1 LIRSGAERPLDVL
14 YVDNHVL
21 AVCKPAGLPIVP
33 DSSGDP
39 SLLEQARDWVGTEF
53 SKPGKVFL
61 GVVHRLDRPVSGVV
75 VFGRTSKGAARLSR
89 AFADRGT
96 TKVYWGVV
104 AEPPPSESGRVV
116 QHLWKDAQ
124 RNRVHVVGPREDGGK
139 EARTNWRFLEGRK
152 GALLELVPE
161 TGRSHQLRVACASL
175 GSPLLG
181 DLRYGAE
188 RPLEDRSIALHAH
201 RLTVP
206 HPTRDV
212 DLVIS
217 TPPPELDVWSFDAV
231 RQARKQ
237 GSQAN
242 EVER

>member
-1 LIRSGAERPLDVL
+1 MSRAAALDVL

-33 DSSGDP
+33 DSSGDA
-39 SLLEQARDWVGTEF
+39 SLLEQARDWIGAEF

-75 VFGRTSKGAARLSR
+75 VFGRTSKGAARLSK
-89 AFADRGT
+89 AFAERGT

-104 AEPPPSESGRVV
+104 AKPPSEESGSIE
-116 QHLWKDAQ
+116 QHLWKDTE
-124 RNRVHVVGPREDGGK
+124 RNRVHVVSPTQDG
-139 EARTNWRFLEGRK
+139 ARSASTNWRLLEERGR
-152 GALLELVPE
+152 ALLELIPE
-161 TGRSHQLRVACASL
+161 TGRSHQLRVACATL

-181 DLRYGAE
+181 DLRYGAD
-188 RPLEDRSIALHAH
+188 RPLEDRSIALHAYS
-201 RLTVP
+201 LTVP

-212 DLVIS
+212 DLVIR
-217 TPPPELDVWSFDAV
+217 TPPPDLDVWSFDTV
-231 RQARKQ
+231 RKARQ
-237 GSQAN
+237 LGSRAA

>member
-1 LIRSGAERPLDVL
+1 LIGLGGERPLDVL

-33 DSSGDP
+33 DSSGDQ
-39 SLLEQARDWVGTEF
+39 SLLEQARTWVGREF
-53 SKPGKVFL
+53 TKPGRVFL

-75 VFGRTSKGAARLSR
+75 VFGRTSKGAARLSK
-89 AFADRGT
+89 AFAERGT

-104 AEPPPSESGRVV
+104 AEPPRGETGRLV
-116 QHLWKDAQ
+116 QHLWKDSE
-124 RNRVHVVGPREDGGK
+124 RNRVHIVGADQDGAK
-139 EARTNWRFLEGRK
+139 EACTNWRLLEGR
-152 GALLELVPE
+152 GGILLELIPE

-188 RPLEDRSIALHAH
+188 RPLEDRSIALHA
-201 RLTVP
+201 RSLTIP

-217 TPPPELDVWSFDAV
+217 TPPPDLDVWSFDA
-231 RQARKQ
+231 ARKARQQ
-237 GSQAN
+237 GSRAD